1 MYFCIIYRPNPN
13 ESLKVGKWTNRDVH
27 DVKFNEEKLS
37 IQFKFGRMGAFGL
50 AINWYN
56 NLPFQ
61 AWELKP
67 DVKKYIHL
75 DTLCILYSNY

>member
-1 MYFCIIYRPNPN
+1 MLHRKQPEETLNP
-13 ESLKVGKWTNRDVH
+13 VGKWTNRDVH

-67 DVKKYIHL
+67 DLKK
-75 DTLCILYSNY
+75 

>member
-1 MYFCIIYRPNPN
+1 MERSTVIISCFICIIFHIFYRTKSGETLAP
-13 ESLKVGKWTNRDVH
+13 VGKWSNRDVH

-37 IQFKFGRMGAFGL
+37 IQFKFGRLGTFGL

-67 DVKKYIHL
+67 DVKK
-75 DTLCILYSNY
+75 